1 MAFQKFK
8 NSLLLIGVVEEFK
21 EIKSEEY
28 LLV

>member
-1 MAFQKFK
+1 MAFQKLK
-8 NSLLLIGVVEEFK
+8 DSILLIGVAEVFK